1 MSLSGPFRDR
11 LEKVKITRRSFFFS
25 FLSFFSCPNY
35 IRGKSRCQDLR
46 EFAAQK
52 KFPPRFLRR
61 AASLS
66 YYSPILAILSFPS
79 FSSYTI
85 LHCKSSSSRVILLY
99 FYLFHPPVPLSTK
112 LLEFFDRNFRLRVTL
127 SVSMFEVPG
136 SPLAISVDFLR
147 AVQSLLSLFSS
158 L

>member
-1 MSLSGPFRDR
+1 MSGLARICGA
-11 LEKVKITRRSFFFS
+11 EKVSTCWHKEGVLNAFKTDPSYFS
-25 FLSFFSCPNY
+25 SC
-35 IRGKSRCQDLR
+35 L
-46 EFAAQK
+46 
-52 KFPPRFLRR
+52 PRFLRR